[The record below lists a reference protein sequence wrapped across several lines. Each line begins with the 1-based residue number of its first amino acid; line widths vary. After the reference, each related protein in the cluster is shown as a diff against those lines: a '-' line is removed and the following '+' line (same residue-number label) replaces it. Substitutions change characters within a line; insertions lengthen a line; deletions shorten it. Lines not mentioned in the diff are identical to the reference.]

1 MKNKNGNINIIENT
15 DGKMYLYDI
24 LRTKKETGKPLE
36 QIQLHGRKTRFLIKI
51 IHDYKGKVNHNS
63 NFKFIEI
70 IEFDRFMTESEDN
83 GLHYGYNTVFL

>member
-36 QIQLHGRKTRFLIKI
+36 QI
-51 IHDYKGKVNHNS
+51 
-63 NFKFIEI
+63 
-70 IEFDRFMTESEDN
+70 
-83 GLHYGYNTVFL
+83 